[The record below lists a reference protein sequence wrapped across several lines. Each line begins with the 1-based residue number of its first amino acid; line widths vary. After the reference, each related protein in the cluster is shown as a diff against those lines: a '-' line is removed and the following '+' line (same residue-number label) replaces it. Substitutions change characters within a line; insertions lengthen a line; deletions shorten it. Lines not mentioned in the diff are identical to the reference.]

1 MSAQDCLRGTVV
13 VVQPFTPLE
22 SEWNELWTD
31 SIERRCLQRDVANGE
46 ALLVMFQLYA
56 EFVEDGD
63 VSCVGGTKWG
73 PMAVRLDKNP
83 TTELTDAAYEG
94 RRHTG
99 DLYGELSGV
108 RKWDLYAAPFRLEL
122 DEEVGA
128 RIRAA
133 AGGDA

>member
-31 SIERRCLQRDVANGE
+31 PIERRCLQMDVANDT
-46 ALLVMFQLYA
+46 ALLVMFQLFA

-63 VSCVGGTKWG
+63 VSRVGGTKWG
-73 PMAVRLDKNP
+73 PMAVRLDKDP
-83 TTELTDAAYEG
+83 TTELAEAAYEG
-94 RRHTG
+94 RRHLG
-99 DLYGELSGV
+99 DLYSDLRGV

-122 DEEVGA
+122 DEEVSVA
-128 RIRAA
+128 LRPAV
-133 AGGDA
+133 GGDA